1 MKGNVSTTFCT
12 MQTITA
18 LIIDD
23 EEPARNLIKSYLAGY
38 DEIKLLGECR
48 DGYEGF
54 RMIQE
59 LRPDLIF
66 LDVQMPKL
74 TGFELLE
81 ILDVPPAV
89 IFTTA
94 FDEFAIKAFE
104 MNAVDYLLKPFSQ
117 ARFDA
122 ALQKAA
128 IKIGAKSETENDAIA
143 RLVKT
148 VSEKDAFLERIVVR
162 SNNRIHIIPVD
173 QIVYFEAE
181 DDYVMIYTRDRKYL
195 KQLTMKYLEEHL
207 DPQDFVRIHRSAI
220 VRVDEVEKL
229 EHYAHDNY
237 IAIMKNGAKLRVSD
251 TGYRKLKEV
260 LKF

>member
-1 MKGNVSTTFCT
+1 
-12 MQTITA
+12 MQTISV
-18 LIIDD
+18 LIVDD
-23 EEPARNLIKSYLAGY
+23 EEPARNLIKSYLASHG
-38 DEIKLLGECR
+38 EIKILGECR

-59 LRPDLIF
+59 LHPDLIF

-81 ILDVPPAV
+81 ILENPPAV

-122 ALQKAA
+122 ALQKA
-128 IKIGAKSETENDAIA
+128 SEKLAVKNRTESDSIA

-148 VSEKDAFLERIVVR
+148 VSEKDALLERIVVR
-162 SNNRIHIIPVD
+162 SNNRIHIIPVE

-181 DDYVMIYTRDRKYL
+181 DDYVMLYTRDKKYL

-207 DPQDFVRIHRSAI
+207 DSKDFVRIHRSVI
-220 VRVDEVEKL
+220 VRVEEVEKL

-237 IAIMKNGAKLRVSD
+237 LAIMKNGVRLRVSD
-251 TGYRKLKEV
+251 TGYRRLKEV